1 MKICL
6 IGKNL
11 VNLVISRAFIN
22 SGINVVLYKNN
33 LEVKHKISKSRT
45 VGLSQNSINFLEE
58 QGIKIKKIGHKINK
72 INLQKNEEE
81 KNFLEFNAN
90 KTDRCFT
97 MVKNDTLFNKVCGS
111 LKKEKLYSEKS
122 IGVEKNY
129 EKILTKFKNSIIINS
144 ESNNF
149 IKKKYFPKSIK
160 KDYHSKAF
168 TSIITHQNIKNE
180 QATQV
185 FTNFGPLA
193 FLPISRK
200 QTSIVFSVY
209 NNAELD
215 ENKIKELIKRYN
227 KNYIIKSFQKIESF
241 PIRFSVAR
249 KYVYKNILLFG
260 DNIHRVHPLAGQGF
274 NMTIRDIITLNSLI
288 KKNISLGLDLLPCL
302 KAFEKKRGHSNLL
315 FSHGIDFIHEFFKLD
330 NKIGSSYTKKLFN
343 IFNSSLLFKKL
354 SQQVAN
360 SGRLF

>member
-11 VNLVISRAFIN
+11 VNLVISRVFIN
-22 SGINVVLYKNN
+22 SGINVTLYKNN
-33 LEVKHKISKSRT
+33 LKEKHKINKSRT

-58 QGIKIKKIGHKINK
+58 QGINIKKIGHKINK
-72 INLQKNEEE
+72 INLQKNGQE

-90 KTDRCFT
+90 KTETCFT
-97 MVKNDTLFNKVCGS
+97 MIKNASLFNKVYKS
-111 LKKEKLYSEKS
+111 LKKEKLYSEKL
-122 IGVEKNY
+122 IRIEKHY
-129 EKILTKFKNSIIINS
+129 KKILVKSKNNVIINS
-144 ESNNF
+144 ENNNYVTT
-149 IKKKYFPKSIK
+149 KYFPNPIK
-160 KDYHSKAF
+160 KDYQSEAF
-168 TSIITHQNIKNE
+168 TSIITHQNFKND
-180 QATQV
+180 QATQI

-209 NNAELD
+209 NNSKLNK
-215 ENKIKELIKRYN
+215 NKIKELIKRYN
-227 KNYIIKSFQKIESF
+227 KNYIIKNFQKIESF

-288 KKNISLGLDLLPCL
+288 KKNISLGLDLQSCL
-302 KAFEKKRGHSNLL
+302 KVFEKKRIHSNLL
-315 FSHGIDFIHEFFKLD
+315 FSHGIDFIHEFFKLE
-330 NKIGSSYTKKLFN
+330 NKIGSSYTNKLFN

-354 SQQVAN
+354 SQQMAN
-360 SGRLF
+360 RGKLF